1 MTLESIISII
11 NKILNTRLFTIT
23 QTEVTLSV
31 LMVFFALFFAV
42 LFFSRLI
49 ARKLVQKI
57 LSRAHIDEGLQ
68 YTFQRITEY
77 TLILIGA
84 IIVFQFVGINLSGLA
99 VIFGLLS
106 VGIGFGLQNITSNF
120 ISGLILLLERPI
132 KIGDRVRVG
141 DIEGDVLEI
150 NIRSTTV
157 RSLENISIIVPN
169 SEFITSQVVNLSHGD
184 LRLRLDI
191 DVGVSYDSD
200 LDTVLRALYEVAQEN
215 PEVLGTPEPL
225 VHLAEFADSAW
236 SMRLRVWISNPKRHQ
251 GVRSD
256 INCAIVRKFQKTGVV
271 IAYPQR
277 DLHLCSSVP
286 LPLVIQGAAAE
297 DQ

>member
-1 MTLESIISII
+1 MTLESIIEII
-11 NKILNTRLFTIT
+11 HKILDTRLFTIT

-31 LMVFFALFFAV
+31 LIIFFALFFAV

-49 ARKLVQKI
+49 ARKVVQNI
-57 LSRAHIDEGLQ
+57 LSRAHIEEGLQ

-132 KIGDRVRVG
+132 KVGDRVRVG

-169 SEFITSQVVNLSHGD
+169 TEFITSQVVNLSHGD
-184 LRLRLDI
+184 SKIRLDI

-200 LDTVLRALYEVAQEN
+200 LDTVLRSLYEVAKENQEI
-215 PEVLGTPEPL
+215 LGSPEPV

-236 SMRLRVWISNPKRHQ
+236 IMRLRVWIANPKHHQ
-251 GVRSD
+251 NVRSD
-256 INCAIVRKFQKTGVV
+256 INCAIVRKFHETGVV
-271 IAYPQR
+271 IAYPQQ
-277 DLHLCSSVP
+277 DLHVCSSVP
-286 LPLVIQGAAAE
+286 LPLVIHKAE
-297 DQ
+297 AENQ

>member
-1 MTLESIISII
+1 MTFQSILDLLY
-11 NKILNTRLFTIT
+11 KILNARLFTIT

-31 LMVFFALFFAV
+31 LLVFFALFFAV

-49 ARKLVQKI
+49 ARKVVQRI
-57 LSRAHIDEGLQ
+57 LSRAHIEEGLQ

-132 KIGDRVRVG
+132 KVGDRVRVG

-157 RSLENISIIVPN
+157 RSLENVSIIVPN

-184 LRLRLDI
+184 LKIRLDI

-200 LDTVLRALYEVAQEN
+200 LDTVLRSLSEVAREN
-215 PEVLGTPEPL
+215 PEVLDNPEPL
-225 VHLAEFADSAW
+225 VHLVEFADSAW
-236 SMRLRVWISNPKRHQ
+236 VMRLRAWIADPKRHH

-256 INCAIVRKFQKTGVV
+256 INCAIVRKFHENKVV

-277 DLHLCSSVP
+277 DLHVCSSVP
-286 LPLVIQGAAAE
+286 LPLVITKTTAE
-297 DQ
+297 EQ

>member
-1 MTLESIISII
+1 MTIESILGMIH
-11 NKILNTRLFTIT
+11 KILNMRLFTIT
-23 QTEVTLSV
+23 QTDITLSV
-31 LMVFFALFFAV
+31 LIVFFVLFFAV
-42 LFFSRLI
+42 LIFSRFI
-49 ARKLVQKI
+49 ARRAVQKI

-84 IIVFQFVGINLSGLA
+84 IIVFQFIGINLSGLA

-141 DIEGDVLEI
+141 GIEGDVLEI

-157 RSLENISIIVPN
+157 RSLDNISIIVPN
-169 SEFITSQVVNLSHGD
+169 SEFIISQVINLSHGD
-184 LRLRLDI
+184 LKLRMDI

-200 LDTVLRALYEVAQEN
+200 LDSVLHSLREVAQEN
-215 PEVLGTPEPL
+215 PEILKDPQPL
-225 VHLAEFADSAW
+225 VHLTEFADSAW
-236 SMRLRVWISNPKRHQ
+236 NMKLRVWIDNPKRHQ
-251 GVRSD
+251 IVRSD
-256 INCAIVRKFQKTGVV
+256 INCAIVRKFREQGIV

-277 DLHLCSSVP
+277 DLHVCSSVP
-286 LPLVIQGAAAE
+286 LPLIVQDERAR
-297 DQ
+297 D

>member
-1 MTLESIISII
+1 MTFQSILDVLY
-11 NKILNTRLFTIT
+11 KLLNARLFTIT

-31 LMVFFALFFAV
+31 LLVFFALFFGV
-42 LFFSRLI
+42 LFFSRFF
-49 ARKLVQKI
+49 ARKVVQRI
-57 LSRAHIDEGLQ
+57 LSQAHIEEGLQ

-132 KIGDRVRVG
+132 KVGDRVRVG
-141 DIEGDVLEI
+141 DTEGDVLEI

-157 RSLENISIIVPN
+157 RSLENVSIIVPN

-184 LRLRLDI
+184 LKIRLDI

-200 LDTVLRALYEVAQEN
+200 LDTVLRSLNEVAREN
-215 PEVLGTPEPL
+215 PEILDSPEPL
-225 VHLAEFADSAW
+225 VHLVEFADSAW
-236 SMRLRVWISNPKRHQ
+236 IMRLRAWIENPKRHQ
-251 GVRSD
+251 SVRSD
-256 INCAIVRKFQKTGVV
+256 INCAIVRKFHENKVV

-277 DLHLCSSVP
+277 DLHVCSSVP
-286 LPLVIQGAAAE
+286 LPLVITKATTEEQ
-297 DQ
+297 